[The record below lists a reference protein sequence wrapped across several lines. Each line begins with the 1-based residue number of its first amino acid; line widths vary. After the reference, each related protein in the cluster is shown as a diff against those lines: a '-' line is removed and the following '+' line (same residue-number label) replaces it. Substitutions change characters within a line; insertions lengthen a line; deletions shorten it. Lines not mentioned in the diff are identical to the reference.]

1 MTTYAPSPTSPPW
14 SLTVEALI
22 AHERIVVAKPEIV
35 RARVL
40 ARARESLRSTDG
52 VGFESRSAPVRIH
65 RVLLVAAAGVV
76 LMASVA
82 VALQM
87 ISRPV
92 RTPTAVG
99 RASQHLPV
107 VPPSSGTEASI
118 APNSGST
125 TTPALRD
132 LPTGISTPKTAG
144 LSRRVNPAGK
154 EANGIEE
161 IRLLDRARQS
171 DARGDYASVLA
182 ITANH
187 ERSYRDGRLA
197 EEREVLRVKAL
208 VGLGRGDEARYVAA
222 RFRRQF
228 PRSVLLQTID
238 DMLAS
243 LP

>member
-1 MTTYAPSPTSPPW
+1 
-14 SLTVEALI
+14 
-22 AHERIVVAKPEIV
+22 
-35 RARVL
+35 
-40 ARARESLRSTDG
+40 
-52 VGFESRSAPVRIH
+52 
-65 RVLLVAAAGVV
+65 VLLVAAAVVV
-76 LMASVA
+76 LMTSVA

-92 RTPTAVG
+92 RTPTALG
-99 RASQHLPV
+99 RVSQHLPV
-107 VPPSSGTEASI
+107 VPPSSGAEASI
-118 APNSGST
+118 APNLGST

-132 LPTGISTPKTAG
+132 LSTGISTPKTAG
-144 LSRRVNPAGK
+144 LSHRVNPAGK

-182 ITANH
+182 IAADH

-208 VGLGRGDEARYVAA
+208 VGLGRGDSARHVAA

-228 PRSVLLQTID
+228 SRSVLLPTID